1 MYYFLKAGKVKEDS
15 SWTVKPKEM
24 KWNTYEEE
32 CQEVYLCHKSQNIP
46 GMRRTSYLKRWAWI
60 LWLKTVYGTVALHLP
75 PYRTLSNY
83 TPRDGSNILCRNW
96 ITFQVQPIRRK
107 QRRTKWKFTYWMAR
121 LPNPSPFHLP
131 SPRRLR
137 ALYKRWENSF
147 WRNGIDTKKRQ
158 TY

>member
-1 MYYFLKAGKVKEDS
+1 MKYLWGRMSRSLFMPQKPEYTRNAENKLPQKVSMNAMAE
-15 SWTVKPKEM
+15 
-24 KWNTYEEE
+24 N
-32 CQEVYLCHKSQNIP
+32 NI
-46 GMRRTSYLKRWAWI
+46 WI
-60 LWLKTVYGTVALHLP
+60 VALHLP

-83 TPRDGSNILCRNW
+83 TPRDESSILCRNW
-96 ITFQVQPIRRK
+96 ITFQVQPIRRR
-107 QRRTKWKFTYWMAR
+107 QRIKWKFTYWMAR